1 MTLASEREEDL
12 QFRENRVTRD
22 LIHFSMSQPTVQP
35 SPFHGLI
42 GSGLIGRDP
51 FDKRSYSGSS
61 HYFFTECQRQG
72 LLSGASGVEL
82 GGWRKWLLLAASFH
96 PSKERLRL
104 SYYLRPA
111 YRDALTRLLAEKL
124 RPTAPGRT
132 LLQIGALYSGPDIQ
146 SRGGYCTS
154 YHDGNLALRMRSPY
168 GRLLVSDRLVEK
180 AMAYERRL
188 YHRLDLILTMS
199 EYLRR
204 SFIDDFDVPP
214 DRVVNIGAGAN
225 LDELPEVVPVETR
238 KGQGVLFIGAD
249 FERKGGHVLLEA
261 FAGVRAQM
269 PEAEL
274 HIVGPRQ
281 GPPEGLPTEKVV
293 WHGFLDKSSPD
304 GAATMKRL
312 LSECR
317 ALALPSLYEPF
328 GIAPVEAMLHGMP
341 AVVTGDWALGET
353 VTQEVNGLHVKAGD
367 AVSLKEA
374 LLRVLSEPGLAARLG
389 GQAVSHAQRHF
400 TWPRVVDKLRLALE
414 AMESRPALNLAGP
427 V

>member
-1 MTLASEREEDL
+1 MNQL
-12 QFRENRVTRD
+12 
-22 LIHFSMSQPTVQP
+22 PVQP
-35 SPFHGLI
+35 FPFHGLI

-61 HYFFTECQRQG
+61 YYFFTECQRQG

-82 GGWRKWLLLAASFH
+82 GGWRKWLLLAASFY

-124 RPTAPGRT
+124 RRTPPGRT
-132 LLQIGALYSGPDIQ
+132 LLQIGALYSGPEIQ
-146 SRGGYCTS
+146 SQGGYCTS
-154 YHDGNLALRMRSPY
+154 YHDGNLALRLRSPY

-204 SFIDDFDVPP
+204 SFIDDFGVQP

-225 LDELPEVVPVETR
+225 LDELPEVLPIETR
-238 KGQGVLFIGAD
+238 KGQGILFIGAD
-249 FERKGGHVLLEA
+249 FERKGGRVLLES
-261 FAGVRAQM
+261 FAGVRSQL

-281 GPPEGLPTEKVV
+281 GPPEGLPLERVV

-304 GAATMKRL
+304 GAVKMKQL

-317 ALALPSLYEPF
+317 VLALPSLYEPF

-353 VTQEVNGLHVKAGD
+353 VTHEVNGLHVRAGD
-367 AVSLKEA
+367 ATSLKEA
-374 LLRVLSEPGLAARLG
+374 LLRVLAVPGLDARLG
-389 GQAVSHAQRHF
+389 TNALSHAREHF
-400 TWPRVVDKLRLALE
+400 TWPRVVNKLRAAIEVMAL
-414 AMESRPALNLAGP
+414 RPSLNSADP
-427 V
+427 R

>member
-1 MTLASEREEDL
+1 
-12 QFRENRVTRD
+12 
-22 LIHFSMSQPTVQP
+22 MSQLPVQP
-35 SPFHGLI
+35 FPFHGLI

-61 HYFFTECQRQG
+61 YYFFTECQRQG

-111 YRDALTRLLAEKL
+111 YRDALTRLLEQKL
-124 RPTAPGRT
+124 RPTSPGRT
-132 LLQIGALYSGPDIQ
+132 LLQIGALYSGPEIQ
-146 SRGGYCTS
+146 SQGGYCTS
-154 YHDGNLALRMRSPY
+154 YHDGNLALRLRSPY
-168 GRLLVSDRLVEK
+168 GRLLVSDNLVEK
-180 AMAYERRL
+180 AMAYEHRL

-204 SFIDDFDVPP
+204 SFIDDFGVRPN
-214 DRVVNIGAGAN
+214 RVVNIGAGAN

-238 KGQGVLFIGAD
+238 KGQGILFIGAD
-249 FERKGGHVLLEA
+249 FERKGGRVLLEA
-261 FAGVRAQM
+261 FAGVRRQL

-281 GPPEGLPTEKVV
+281 GPPEGLPLERVV

-304 GAATMKRL
+304 GAAKMKQL

-317 ALALPSLYEPF
+317 VLALPSLYEPF

-353 VTQEVNGLHVKAGD
+353 VTHEVNGLHVRAGD
-367 AVSLKEA
+367 ATSLKEA
-374 LLRVLSEPGLAARLG
+374 LLRVLSEPGLDARLG
-389 GQAVSHAQRHF
+389 INAVSHAREHF
-400 TWPRVVDKLRLALE
+400 TWPQVVNKLRAAIE
-414 AMESRPALNLAGP
+414 VMATSPALNSADPG
-427 V
+427 

>member
-1 MTLASEREEDL
+1 
-12 QFRENRVTRD
+12 
-22 LIHFSMSQPTVQP
+22 MSQLPVQP
-35 SPFHGLI
+35 FPFHGLI

-61 HYFFTECQRQG
+61 YYFFTECQRQG

-111 YRDALTRLLAEKL
+111 YRDALTRLLEQKL
-124 RPTAPGRT
+124 RPTSPGRT
-132 LLQIGALYSGPDIQ
+132 LLQIGALYSGPEIQ
-146 SRGGYCTS
+146 SQGGYCTS
-154 YHDGNLALRMRSPY
+154 YHDGNLALRLRSPY
-168 GRLLVSDRLVEK
+168 GRLLVSDNLVEK

-204 SFIDDFDVPP
+204 SFIDDFGVRPN
-214 DRVVNIGAGAN
+214 RVVNIGAGAN

-238 KGQGVLFIGAD
+238 KGQGILFIGAD
-249 FERKGGHVLLEA
+249 FERKGGRVLLEA
-261 FAGVRAQM
+261 FAGVRRQL

-281 GPPEGLPTEKVV
+281 GPPEGLPLERVV

-304 GAATMKRL
+304 GAAKMKQL

-317 ALALPSLYEPF
+317 VLALPSLYEPF

-353 VTQEVNGLHVKAGD
+353 VTHEVNGLHVRAGD
-367 AVSLKEA
+367 ATSLKEA
-374 LLRVLSEPGLAARLG
+374 LLRMLSEPGLDARLG
-389 GQAVSHAQRHF
+389 INAVSHAREHF
-400 TWPRVVDKLRLALE
+400 TWPQVVNKLRAAIE
-414 AMESRPALNLAGP
+414 VMATSPALNSADPG
-427 V
+427 

>member
-1 MTLASEREEDL
+1 
-12 QFRENRVTRD
+12 
-22 LIHFSMSQPTVQP
+22 MSQLPVQP

-61 HYFFTECQRQG
+61 YYFFTECQRQG

-111 YRDALTRLLAEKL
+111 YRDALTRLLAQKL
-124 RPTAPGRT
+124 RPTSPGRT
-132 LLQIGALYSGPDIQ
+132 LLQIGALYSGPEIQ
-146 SRGGYCTS
+146 SQGGYCTS
-154 YHDGNLALRMRSPY
+154 YHDGNLALRLRSPY

-204 SFIDDFDVPP
+204 SFIDDFGVSP

-238 KGQGVLFIGAD
+238 KGQGILFIGAD
-249 FERKGGHVLLEA
+249 FERKGGRVLLEA
-261 FAGVRAQM
+261 FAGVRSQL

-281 GPPEGLPTEKVV
+281 GPPEGLPMERVV

-304 GAATMKRL
+304 GAAKMKQL

-317 ALALPSLYEPF
+317 VLALPSLYEPF

-341 AVVTGDWALGET
+341 ASAFRAGFGCATGRSCGEPCARAL
-353 VTQEVNGLHVKAGD
+353 H
-367 AVSLKEA
+367 
-374 LLRVLSEPGLAARLG
+374 LAAGCGEAASGTG
-389 GQAVSHAQRHF
+389 GHGGTARIEFDRA
-400 TWPRVVDKLRLALE
+400 
-414 AMESRPALNLAGP
+414 
-427 V
+427 